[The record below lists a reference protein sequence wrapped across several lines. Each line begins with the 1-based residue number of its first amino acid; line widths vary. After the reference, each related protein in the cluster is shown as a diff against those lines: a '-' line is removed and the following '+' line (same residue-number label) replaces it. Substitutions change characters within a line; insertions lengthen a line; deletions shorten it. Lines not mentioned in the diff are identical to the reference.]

1 MLHKSNLALKE
12 NSPYSA
18 TITREQFLFYEMR
31 TTAKLVCEGLD
42 REAVAERIVQ
52 DTLKQGGQAP

>member
-1 MLHKSNLALKE
+1 MLQKSNLALKE

-31 TTAKLVCEGLD
+31 TTAKSEKWHLLALEDWVPWKTKC
-42 REAVAERIVQ
+42 
-52 DTLKQGGQAP
+52 